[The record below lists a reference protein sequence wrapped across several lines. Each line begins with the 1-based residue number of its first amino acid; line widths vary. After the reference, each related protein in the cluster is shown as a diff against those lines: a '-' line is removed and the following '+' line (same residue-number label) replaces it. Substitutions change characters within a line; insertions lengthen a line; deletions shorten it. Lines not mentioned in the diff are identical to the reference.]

1 MQNLIWFYLH
11 GWEYKHK
18 VTFEVDGGEIEKKIR
33 SDKNIPRKTLILGSD
48 WEDDLALEIQAPIT
62 YLSIPITNNLILN
75 KTYLGYSGGLR
86 LIEDIYTNILSD
98 RLFNARFVDRNEKD
112 C

>member
-1 MQNLIWFYLH
+1 M
-11 GWEYKHK
+11 
-18 VTFEVDGGEIEKKIR
+18 
-33 SDKNIPRKTLILGSD
+33 ILGSD